1 MREKIARFMQGRY
14 GVDQFSNFLV
24 MAAVVL
30 MVLEMFIRIPLVR
43 MIFNTVTL
51 VLIVYA
57 YVRILSKNINKR
69 YAENETF
76 MRYYGRFKN
85 FAARKKAHMVQRRTH
100 HIYKCPNCKQSIRVP
115 KGKGRIAS
123 TCPRC
128 KTEFIKRS

>member
-57 YVRILSKNINKR
+57 
-69 YAENETF
+69 
-76 MRYYGRFKN
+76 
-85 FAARKKAHMVQRRTH
+85 
-100 HIYKCPNCKQSIRVP
+100 
-115 KGKGRIAS
+115 
-123 TCPRC
+123 
-128 KTEFIKRS
+128 

>member
-51 VLIVYA
+51 VLIVCQD
-57 YVRILSKNINKR
+57 II
-69 YAENETF
+69 
-76 MRYYGRFKN
+76 
-85 FAARKKAHMVQRRTH
+85 KK
-100 HIYKCPNCKQSIRVP
+100 YKQAVC
-115 KGKGRIAS
+115 GK
-123 TCPRC
+123 
-128 KTEFIKRS
+128 

>member
-76 MRYYGRFKN
+76 MRYYGRFKKLIWY
-85 FAARKKAHMVQRRTH
+85 REE
-100 HIYKCPNCKQSIRVP
+100 HIIYINVRIVNRV
-115 KGKGRIAS
+115 
-123 TCPRC
+123 
-128 KTEFIKRS
+128 

>member
-57 YVRILSKNINKR
+57 YVRILSKNITAGLKILPQ
-69 YAENETF
+69 E
-76 MRYYGRFKN
+76 
-85 FAARKKAHMVQRRTH
+85 RKLIWYREE
-100 HIYKCPNCKQSIRVP
+100 HITYISVRIVNRV
-115 KGKGRIAS
+115 
-123 TCPRC
+123 
-128 KTEFIKRS
+128 